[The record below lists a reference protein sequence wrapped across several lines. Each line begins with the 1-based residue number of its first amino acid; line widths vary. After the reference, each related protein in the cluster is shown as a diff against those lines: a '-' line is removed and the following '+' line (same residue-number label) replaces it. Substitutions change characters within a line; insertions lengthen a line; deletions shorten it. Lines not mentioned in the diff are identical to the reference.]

1 MIASNSIHHKNEVMK
16 KYVYIIV
23 TAVLAIQLLSCSKN
37 DDEPASVYSKR
48 DVTSRSYIGNS
59 THLLGGQI
67 PGGGTNTKPNE
78 GQMFYEENMEQ
89 SASVSPTELSFPADG
104 GTQTV
109 TITAQGYNHYDF
121 SIDDDYTSW
130 LSAKTIEGG
139 HVEITAEPNGTRKK
153 RVGYVCCFV
162 SNKENPTE
170 GQKRYLI
177 PIEVTQAAGE
187 WEGDYELLSGKVEM
201 YYAHAWKLESAF
213 KATDDNV
220 TITPIKK
227 GAKVKIELE
236 GEDYAATW
244 KYTINFEIDDLSQ
257 NDSGLA
263 QISNYKYEMVKDI
276 TPYDYYID
284 HVDWGKQITRMEAP
298 EPQLSYSKGYWYYYK
313 NDIVYYYKSTLHYDV
328 WHKDYYS
335 KAEEKT
341 IETETTEVTD
351 GSRITIYLDIKKK

>member
-1 MIASNSIHHKNEVMK
+1 MK
-16 KYVYIIV
+16 KYVYLIAM
-23 TAVLAIQLLSCSKN
+23 AVLTIQFLSCSKS
-37 DDEPASVYSKR
+37 DEESASLYSR
-48 DVTSRSYIGNS
+48 HDVTSRSSSGNTS
-59 THLLGGQI
+59 HLLGGQI
-67 PGGGTNTKPNE
+67 PGGTNTLPDE
-78 GQMFYEENMEQ
+78 GPMFYIEFIDD
-89 SASVSPTELSFPADG
+89 SAYVSPTELTFPVEG

-109 TITAQGYNHYDF
+109 TIKVPGYKYFDF
-121 SIDDDYTSW
+121 SINDEDKSW
-130 LSAKTIEGG
+130 LSAKTVKGG
-139 HVEITAEPNGTRKK
+139 YLEITAEPNDTGEE
-153 RVGYVCCFV
+153 RVGSVHCFIY
-162 SNKENPTE
+162 NEENPTE
-170 GQKRYLI
+170 EQKEYLI
-177 PIEVTQAAGE
+177 SIEVTQAAEE
-187 WEGDYELLSGKVEM
+187 WEGDYELVSGKVEM

-263 QISNYKYEMVKDI
+263 QISNYKYEMVRDI

-351 GSRITIYLDIKKK
+351 GSRITIYLDIKKR